1 MSKIKRNKLYQKL
14 KNKFR
19 LVLMNDETFEE
30 RFSFR
35 LSRLNVFVVVGTI
48 IIILIIGTTFIIA
61 FTPLREYIPGYS
73 DVDSKKRVVEL
84 LVRVDS
90 LESALKQNYLY
101 LKNINNIIDGNVN
114 TNKDI
119 DKPKEPL
126 IKYDTITLV
135 KSKEDSL
142 LRNEIE
148 SEYQYNIGLFDEEKP
163 KNSIRSFFFFTP
175 IKGTI
180 LNNFNIKEHHY
191 GVDIVSSPNEIIK
204 STLDGM
210 VIFAGWTVET
220 GYVIAIQHQSNLV
233 SVYKHNSVL
242 LKKEGVY
249 VKAGEAIAY
258 VGNSGELTTGTHL
271 HFELWYNG
279 NPVNPLEY
287 ISFN

>member
-1 MSKIKRNKLYQKL
+1 MPKPKRNKIYQKL
-14 KNKFR
+14 RNKFR

-30 RFSFR
+30 KLSFR

-48 IIILIIGTTFIIA
+48 FIILIIGTTFIIA

-90 LESALKQNYLY
+90 LESALKQNYGY

-114 TNKDI
+114 GNEKLVKPS
-119 DKPKEPL
+119 DKP
-126 IKYDTITLV
+126 INYDTITLS
-135 KSKEDSL
+135 KSKEDSA
-142 LRNEIE
+142 LRTEIE
-148 SEYQYNIGLFDEEKP
+148 NEDQYNIGISYDDKP
-163 KNSIRSFFFFTP
+163 KNSIKDYFFFAP
-175 IKGTI
+175 LKGTVS
-180 LNNFNIKEHHY
+180 NNFSIKDKHY
-191 GVDIVSSPNEIIK
+191 GIDIVASPNDIIK

-210 VIFAGWTVET
+210 VILNAWTLET
-220 GYVIAIQHQSNLV
+220 GYVIAIQHQNNLI

-242 LKKEGVY
+242 LKKEGMY

-258 VGNSGELTTGTHL
+258 VGNSGELTTGPHL

-279 NPVNPLEY
+279 NPVDPKEY